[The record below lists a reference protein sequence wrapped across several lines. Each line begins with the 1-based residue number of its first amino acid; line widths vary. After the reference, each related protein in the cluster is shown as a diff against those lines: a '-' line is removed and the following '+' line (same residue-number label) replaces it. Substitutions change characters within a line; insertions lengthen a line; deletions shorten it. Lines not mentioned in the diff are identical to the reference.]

1 MGQRIALH
9 AGKGWDE
16 RAEQYLPPGMGTEW
30 EPWLIKEEGIV
41 GTAFV
46 AGWVHVDETGIPC
59 GAWWEGADKANLAV
73 YREAVSS
80 PFFFGPY
87 GWILEDV
94 RELVRAVPC
103 RGKQGLW
110 HIPEEL
116 LPAVSAAEIRPKHIP
131 FGV

>member
-1 MGQRIALH
+1 MGKRIALH

-30 EPWLIKEEGIV
+30 EPWLIKEEGII
-41 GTAFV
+41 GTARV
-46 AGWVHVDETGIPC
+46 TGWVHIDKP
-59 GAWWEGADKANLAV
+59 WWEGPDHLTPGA
-73 YREAVSS
+73 YQEARNS

-94 RELVRAVPC
+94 RELVRSVPC

-116 LPAVSAAEIRPKHIP
+116 LSAVADAEIRPRDVP